1 MHGLCKSIPLT
12 HYGRALNKKQ
22 KGEIKMATPHHP
34 RRGSMGYS
42 PRKRARS
49 GIPHVKAWAD
59 DGSNPKLQGFA
70 GYKVGMTHVLL
81 VDYRPNSTTS
91 GQEVMVPVTVI
102 ETPPMRVV
110 GVRYYVS
117 TPYGLRAVS
126 NDADKSD
133 VCDVRVVAQTQP
145 SLITGIPTKRP
156 ETMEIRVGGGE
167 IEDRIAYAESL
178 INREVT
184 IKDCARDGQMLD
196 MIGVTKGKGYQGQI
210 KRWHVKLLSHKNSK
224 HRRMIGTQGPKNP
237 SFIRSTVP
245 QAGQMGYHQRTEY
258 NKRLL
263 FIGDKPEEINPAGG
277 FVGYGLVRSSYVIIH
292 GSVPGPVKRL
302 IRMRDSVRY
311 LANVEVEKPA
321 LTYVSLA
328 SKQGV
333 GR

>member
-1 MHGLCKSIPLT
+1 
-12 HYGRALNKKQ
+12 
-22 KGEIKMATPHHP
+22 MATPHHP
-34 RRGSMGYS
+34 KRGSHGYS

-49 GIPHVKAWAD
+49 EIPHVKAWAA
-59 DGSNPKLQGFA
+59 DGSTPKLQGFA

-81 VDYRPNSTTS
+81 VDYRPTSTTS

-110 GVRYYVS
+110 GVKYYS
-117 TPYGLRAVS
+117 SDPYGLKAVS
-126 NDADKSD
+126 KEEDKSD
-133 VCDVRVVAQTQP
+133 VCEVRVVAQTQP
-145 SLITGIPTKRP
+145 DLITGIPKKIP
-156 ETMEIRVGGGE
+156 ETMEIRIGGGE
-167 IEDRIAYAESL
+167 VEQRIAYAESL
-178 INREVT
+178 VGKEIT
-184 IKDCARDGQMLD
+184 IKDYAKDGQMLD
-196 MIGVTKGKGYQGQI
+196 VIGVTKGKGFQGHV

-263 FIGDKPEEINPAGG
+263 LVGDKAEDINPAGG
-277 FVGYGLVRSSYVIIH
+277 FVNYGLVRNSYVLIH
-292 GSVPGPVKRL
+292 GSVPGPAKRL
-302 IRMRDSVRY
+302 IRLRDSVRY
-311 LANVEVEKPA
+311 LARVEVEKPA